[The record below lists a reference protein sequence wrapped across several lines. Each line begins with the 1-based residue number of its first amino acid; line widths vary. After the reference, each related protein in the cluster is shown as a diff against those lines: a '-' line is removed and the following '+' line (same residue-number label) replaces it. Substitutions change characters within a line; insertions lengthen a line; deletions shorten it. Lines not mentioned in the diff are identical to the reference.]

1 MHKYQMAVK
10 SPMVAYVRSA
20 AGEPEPVKIEPV
32 LKRKW
37 EDSGG
42 EAVQPTNVPTVPE
55 KKIKK

>member
-1 MHKYQMAVK
+1 MAVK

-20 AGEPEPVKIEPV
+20 AGEPDVKIEHA

-42 EAVQPTNVPTVPE
+42 EPVQPSHAPTVPE
-55 KKIKK
+55 KKFKK

>member
-1 MHKYQMAVK
+1 MAVK
-10 SPMVAYVRSA
+10 SPMVAYVRST
-20 AGEPEPVKIEPV
+20 AGESEPVKIEHA

-42 EAVQPTNVPTVPE
+42 EAIQPSNVPTVPE

>member
-20 AGEPEPVKIEPV
+20 AGEPEPVKIEPT
-32 LKRKW
+32 LKRKL
-37 EDSGG
+37 EDSGV
-42 EAVQPTNVPTVPE
+42 ETVQPCNLSAVPE